1 MVEYGEETS
10 VVCNVLRCFKILFI
24 YPPTLENL
32 KHEFLNLKIIYF
44 RLLCFLL
51 NGYLVV
57 SCLNIM

>member
-1 MVEYGEETS
+1 MVECNEETS

-24 YPPTLENL
+24 YTYTENL

-44 RLLCFLL
+44 RLLKLLL